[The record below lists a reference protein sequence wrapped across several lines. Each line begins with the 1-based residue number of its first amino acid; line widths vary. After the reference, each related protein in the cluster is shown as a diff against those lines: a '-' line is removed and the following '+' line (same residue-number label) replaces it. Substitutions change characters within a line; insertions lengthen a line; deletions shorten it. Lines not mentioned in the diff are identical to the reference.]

1 MFSIIFFINSTINSG
16 RLSIVIEMNIYD
28 WYSLFIFEIN
38 KYR

>member
-28 WYSLFIFEIN
+28 WYFLFIFEIN